1 MPLSMENKETTIEG
15 VSKDRV
21 VYEVGYHI
29 VPIVAENDLG
39 VCVTAIRDAI
49 EAVGGSMIADEY
61 PRHMELSYP
70 MVKIAANKRAT
81 HHSAY
86 FGWMKFEVV
95 PAGAKSLEAKLKAD
109 DTILRFILVKTAREN
124 TMVPKKV
131 LQQKP
136 REESKEDTKTEDK
149 PVLTEAELDKTI
161 EDLVI
166 S

>member
-1 MPLSMENKETTIEG
+1 MPLSMENKEITEAG
-15 VSKDRV
+15 MEKERA

-29 VPIVAENDLG
+29 VPIIAEADLG
-39 VCVTAIRDAI
+39 MHVTAIRDVI
-49 EAVGGSMIADEY
+49 EAAGGSIIADEY
-61 PRHMELSYP
+61 PRHMELAYP
-70 MVKIAANKRAT
+70 MVKIAANKRAL

-86 FGWMKFEVV
+86 FGCMKFEVV
-95 PAGAKSLEAKLKAD
+95 PAGAQALQEKLKTHDAV
-109 DTILRFILVKTAREN
+109 LRFIVVKTVREN

-136 REESKEDTKTEDK
+136 RDEGKEDVKVEEK
-149 PVLTEAELDKTI
+149 PVMTEAELDKTI

>member
-1 MPLSMENKETTIEG
+1 MPSSMENKETSVEE
-15 VSKDRV
+15 VAKERV

-39 VCVTAIRDAI
+39 VHVTAIRDAI
-49 EAVGGSMIADEY
+49 EAAGGSMIADEY
-61 PRHMELSYP
+61 PRHLELAYP

-86 FGWMKFEVV
+86 FGWMKFESV
-95 PAGAKSLEAKLKAD
+95 PSGAKLLDAKLKSD
-109 DTILRFILVKTAREN
+109 DNILRYIIVKTVREN

-136 REESKEDTKTEDK
+136 REEGKSDEKVDEK